1 MRKYSFLVLVVIGL
15 TGIARA
21 QDDPRAVV
29 TKAIKAQGGE
39 EKLTKIRAGRSKLK
53 GTLYDNGREIAF
65 TGEEVFALPNQIRIT
80 LVVKTT
86 PKGQSIV
93 EVFDGDKGWI
103 SQDGQVKD
111 ADSESLARLK
121 QQAYLSRVIWLI
133 PLLNDKEFKLS
144 MMKEVRARDRALV
157 GVRVAS
163 KDQKDIGLYF
173 DKETGLLVRL
183 DYTTKNAQGRE
194 VTQEDSFS
202 DFVEVS
208 GVKTPKKSVA
218 VQDGKKLIELVVT
231 EVEFPESIPAKE
243 FSKP

>member
-1 MRKYSFLVLVVIGL
+1 MRNSSFLVLVVIGL
-15 TGIARA
+15 TGVARA

-39 EKLTKIRAGRSKLK
+39 EKIAKIRAGRSKLK
-53 GTLYDNGREIAF
+53 GTVYTNGREFAF
-65 TGEEVFALPNQIRIT
+65 TGEEVFALPSQIKTT

-111 ADSESLARLK
+111 AGSDDLARLK
-121 QQAYLSRVIWLI
+121 QQAYLSRVIWLT

-144 MMKEVRARDRALV
+144 MLKEVKVGDRALV
-157 GVRVAS
+157 GVKVAS

-183 DYTTKNAQGRE
+183 DY
-194 VTQEDSFS
+194 
-202 DFVEVS
+202 
-208 GVKTPKKSVA
+208 
-218 VQDGKKLIELVVT
+218 
-231 EVEFPESIPAKE
+231 
-243 FSKP
+243 